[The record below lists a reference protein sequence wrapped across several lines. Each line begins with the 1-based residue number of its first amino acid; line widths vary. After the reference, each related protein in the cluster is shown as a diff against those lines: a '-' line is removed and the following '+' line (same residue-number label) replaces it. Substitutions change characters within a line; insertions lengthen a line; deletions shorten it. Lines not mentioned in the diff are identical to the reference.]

1 MEDLYDRI
9 VLYFYYQESI
19 VQNVFSRILGENDD
33 IAIKYF
39 KTLEWKKKICNN
51 LFLIRFQP

>member
-39 KTLEWKKKICNN
+39 KTLVWKKKIYNN